1 MRIHFSTI
9 SILTVFTLFFSHP
22 SFAQSPATTDL
33 EKRISSI
40 EKRITILEN
49 QLSELRSELAKLK
62 SQLKEQPSKPTTEKQ
77 NWRRLTLGMSMSEV
91 KSLLGEPDNVEVG
104 PLFTTWKYKGP
115 GLSIGFVTFDSN
127 GKLIGWNEPD

>member
-9 SILTVFTLFFSHP
+9 SILTVFTLFFSNP
-22 SFAQSPATTDL
+22 SFTQNPTTTDL

-62 SQLKEQPSKPTTEKQ
+62 SQLKEQPNKTTTEKQ
-77 NWRRLTLGMSMSEV
+77 NWRRLKLGMSMSEV
-91 KSLLGEPDNVEVG
+91 KSLLDELDNVSGG
-104 PLFTTWKYKGP
+104 PLTTWEYKGH
-115 GLSIGFVTFDSN
+115 GLSRGFVIFDSN
-127 GKLIGWNEPD
+127 GKLLQWREPD

>member
-9 SILTVFTLFFSHP
+9 SILTVFTLFFSHS
-22 SFAQSPATTDL
+22 SFTQNPTTNDL

-62 SQLKEQPSKPTTEKQ
+62 SQLKEQPSKTTTEKQ
-77 NWRRLTLGMSMSEV
+77 NWRRLKLGMSMSEV
-91 KSLLGEPDNVEVG
+91 KSLLGELDNVSGG
-104 PLFTTWKYKGP
+104 PLTTWEYKGP
-115 GLSIGFVTFDSN
+115 GLSRGFVIFDSN
-127 GKLIGWNEPD
+127 GKLLQWREPD